1 MDIMFYRSGNILVI
15 KVSGELDHH
24 SSDIARRS
32 MDREIMK
39 IQTKHV
45 LFDFSDLSFM
55 DSSGIGMLMG
65 RYREVKMLG
74 GNSGIVLKSSETRD
88 RYGMPAL
95 SSMERILNMS
105 GVFKCMS
112 RFDDLETAVAVMGG

>member
-1 MDIMFYRSGNILVI
+1 MFYRSGNILVI
-15 KVSGELDHH
+15 KVAGELDHH
-24 SSDIARRS
+24 SADTARRS

-45 LFDFSDLSFM
+45 VFDFSDLSFM

-74 GNSGIVLKSSETRD
+74 GNSGIILKRSEARD

-95 SSMERILNMS
+95 SSMERILDMS
-105 GVFKCMS
+105 GVFKCMT
-112 RFDDLETAVAVMGG
+112 RFDNLETAVAGIGG